1 MAEMPAARPVR
12 LPGRGTSFVRDVA
25 GPPGAPTVVLL
36 HGLGA
41 TARLNWPGAFGAL
54 SPSFRVVATDHRGH
68 GRGIHTPMP
77 FRLRDCADDIVVLAD
92 VLGIDRLIAVG
103 YSMGGPIALLAR
115 RRHPTR
121 VSGLVLCAT
130 AARFG
135 PDEERRRPPAM
146 AVMAASLRLTP
157 PPLRR
162 RMADAAISYLAR
174 ETRMSPAFVDETR
187 HHDPAAVLEASQS
200 LLAFD
205 ARAWV
210 DQIACPAAS
219 VVTERDQL
227 VPRHRQ
233 IELAHAVGAAIVPL
247 DAGHEAAVTSP
258 GTFLPAL
265 TTACRH
271 VAARLDRRAA
281 G

>member
-1 MAEMPAARPVR
+1 
-12 LPGRGTSFVRDVA
+12 
-25 GPPGAPTVVLL
+25 
-36 HGLGA
+36 
-41 TARLNWPGAFGAL
+41 L
-54 SPSFRVVATDHRGH
+54 SPSFRVVAIDHRGH
-68 GRGIHTPMP
+68 GRGIRTAMP
-77 FRLRDCADDIVVLAD
+77 FRLRDCADDLVVLAD

-103 YSMGGPIALLAR
+103 YSMGGPIALQAR

-135 PDEERRRPPAM
+135 PDGERGPSLAGS
-146 AVMAASLRLTP
+146 VMATSLRLTP

-174 ETRMSPAFVDETR
+174 ETRMSPTFVDETR
-187 HHDPAAVLEASQS
+187 HHDPAAIVEASQS
-200 LLAFD
+200 LLSFD
-205 ARAWV
+205 ARPWI
-210 DQIACPAAS
+210 DQLACPAAS

-233 IELAHAVGAAIVPL
+233 IELAHALGAAIVPV

-258 GTFLPAL
+258 TTFLPAL

-271 VAARLDRRAA
+271 VSSRLDRRVA

>member
-1 MAEMPAARPVR
+1 MAEMPAGRSVR
-12 LPGRGTSFVRDVA
+12 LPGRGTTFVRDA
-25 GPPGAPTVVLL
+25 PGPPGAPTLVLL

-41 TARLNWPGAFGAL
+41 TARLNWPGAFEAL
-54 SPSFRVVATDHRGH
+54 SPSFRVVAIDHRGH
-68 GRGIHTPMP
+68 GRGIRTAMP

-92 VLGIDRLIAVG
+92 VLGIDRVIAVG
-103 YSMGGPIALLAR
+103 YSMGGPIALHAR

-135 PDEERRRPPAM
+135 SDGEPRRSPAGS
-146 AVMAASLRLTP
+146 ALATALRLTP

-162 RMADAAISYLAR
+162 QMADAAIGYLAR
-174 ETRMSPAFVDETR
+174 ETPMSPAFVDETR
-187 HHDPAAVLEASQS
+187 QHDPAAIVEASQS
-200 LLAFD
+200 LRVFD
-205 ARAWV
+205 ARPWLG
-210 DQIACPAAS
+210 QLGCPAAS
-219 VVTERDQL
+219 VVTERDHL
-227 VPRHRQ
+227 VSRHRQ

-258 GTFLPAL
+258 TTFLPAL
-265 TTACRH
+265 ATACRH
-271 VAARLDRRAA
+271 VASRLDRRAA

>member
-1 MAEMPAARPVR
+1 MAEMPAGRPVR
-12 LPGRGTSFVRDVA
+12 LPGRGTTFVRDVP

-41 TARLNWPGAFGAL
+41 TARLNWPGAFDAL
-54 SPSFRVVATDHRGH
+54 SPSFRVVAIDHRGH
-68 GRGIHTPMP
+68 GRGIRTAIP
-77 FRLRDCADDIVVLAD
+77 FRLRDCADDIIVLAD

-103 YSMGGPIALLAR
+103 YSMGGPIALHAR

-121 VSGLVLCAT
+121 VSGLALCAT

-135 PDEERRRPPAM
+135 PDSESRRSPAGS
-146 AVMAASLRLTP
+146 ALATSLRLTP
-157 PPLRR
+157 LPLRR
-162 RMADAAISYLAR
+162 QMADAAISYL
-174 ETRMSPAFVDETR
+174 TRKTDMSPAFVDETR
-187 HHDPAAVLEASQS
+187 LHDPAAIVEASQS
-200 LLAFD
+200 LRAFD
-205 ARAWV
+205 ARPWV
-210 DQIACPAAS
+210 DQLACPAAS

-233 IELAHAVGAAIVPL
+233 IELAHAVGAAIVPVNV
-247 DAGHEAAVTSP
+247 GHEAAVASP
-258 GTFLPAL
+258 TTFLPAL
-265 TTACRH
+265 ATACRH